1 MPSCIENTHN
11 FSGGTC
17 VPLERMKA
25 IHELAK
31 EFGVPVHM
39 DGARMFNAVVALGV
53 EAREMCKYV
62 DSVMFCISKGLGAPI
77 GSPPALF

>member
-1 MPSCIENTHN
+1 
-11 FSGGTC
+11 
-17 VPLERMKA
+17 MKA

-62 DSVMFCISKGLGAPI
+62 DSVMFCISKGLGRLSVPWYAVLKRFP
-77 GSPPALF
+77 

>member
-1 MPSCIENTHN
+1 
-11 FSGGTC
+11 
-17 VPLERMKA
+17 MKA

-39 DGARMFNAVVALGV
+39 DGARMFNAVAALGV

-62 DSVMFCISKGLGAPI
+62 DSVMFCISKGLGALSVPWYAVLKNFP
-77 GSPPALF
+77 GRSGTRESF

>member
-1 MPSCIENTHN
+1 
-11 FSGGTC
+11 SGGTC

-25 IHELAK
+25 IRELAQ

-62 DSVMFCISKGLGAPI
+62 DSVMFCILQ
-77 GSPPALF
+77 GSPAQNYMITFHVAMIPLL

>member
-1 MPSCIENTHN
+1 MRRILESQEIALLCIENTHN

-53 EAREMCKYV
+53 EAREMCK
-62 DSVMFCISKGLGAPI
+62 
-77 GSPPALF
+77 